1 MIYVA
6 SLAAPVKRAYGELC
20 MNTSVP
26 RIIEQMPLDPKVSN
40 MDVVVLGVKDV
51 AGINRTK
58 VQSAVKSKNPDVCVI
73 YIYSKEKEGEIIDI
87 PFKRCLKKIT
97 PNTIKTVIDEFIGEQ
112 SIKAGSVVSRDNYI
126 VKEEPKENDRKRRLT
141 PVSGVKGNLLKSVEE
156 EEEETPDENPICTDE
171 VLGLQYK
178 ENFLG
183 EREYFD
189 ENGKKMS
196 PAQLQS
202 HKDKVAARLEEEA
215 AMQEA
220 AAKATGFTGGSED
233 DDNDDMVVNVPG
245 RSPDKPRTKV
255 EKVTIYVDD
264 NGNEVGP
271 NFPGAH
277 PEEVTRVVP
286 NEEYQPKSTP
296 KETFERA
303 KSNLE
308 RNIDEIR
315 NFHDWGYFK
324 EAMSKDAIVRELLE
338 ENATYQGTVQMLNVL
353 DAEIKGI
360 YYDRGLSANQK
371 FEKIME
377 IGGKRAQLMAV
388 HNDIISKK
396 VIDIID
402 AITISARRTVE
413 DLVAEHRDAIETLN
427 KKDLDLMDESQVNEV
442 ISKRSSIIVELMAAY
457 RGVISLLQVLEVDV
471 REYIVDLDKNLP
483 SDNEFI
489 NQMFGASAQL
499 LIPTNTAEIANK
511 LMDII
516 LNTVSAKPGS
526 LAALG
531 KYIRDFISS
540 TVELLNSDQEIIEHQ
555 QNLIRL
561 LKAHRVEDAVVIDG
575 ILKNILNVYI
585 GADDTGRTATTLTWS
600 GVLSRR
606 RNTLLVDMSKNS
618 KLKDYGVKPVDLHT
632 FMNERIDKPLCVV
645 AGQPTDMEELME
657 VVRELKTRL
666 DYYAHINVVFDD
678 TQITEAAAVSDEA
691 LSVNFIT
698 NCTNSSIET
707 MKNCYAKINMN
718 NVARKLIMIDRPVSV
733 LEVAKRVGVDP
744 TLTKCVTIPNM
755 LRIKTCAVMND
766 APYEYEDV
774 RSIYE
779 EAFR

>member
-87 PFKRCLKKIT
+87 PFKKCLKKIT
-97 PNTIKTVIDEFIGEQ
+97 PDTIKTVIDEFIGEQ
-112 SIKAGSVVSRDNYI
+112 SISSSNVMSRDNYI
-126 VKEEPKENDRKRRLT
+126 VKEEPKEKEHKRRIT
-141 PVSGVKGNLLKSVEE
+141 PVSGVKGNLLKNTEEAEE
-156 EEEETPDENPICTDE
+156 EVEENPIQVDD
-171 VLGLQYK
+171 VLGLKFK

-189 ENGKKMS
+189 TAGKKMS

-202 HKDKVAARLEEEA
+202 YKDKAAAKMEEEA
-215 AMQEA
+215 AA
-220 AAKATGFTGGSED
+220 AAALEEATGFTRGD
-233 DDNDDMVVNVPG
+233 DDDDDLVVNVPG
-245 RSPDKPRTKV
+245 RSSDKPRTKV

-271 NFPGAH
+271 NYPGAH
-277 PEEVTRVVP
+277 TEVVSRVVP

-296 KETFERA
+296 RETFERT

-308 RNIDEIR
+308 KNIEEIR

-360 YYDRGLSANQK
+360 YYDRGLSASQK

-413 DLVAEHRDAIETLN
+413 DLVADNRDAIETLN
-427 KKDLDLMDESQVNEV
+427 KKDLDLMDESQVNDV

-489 NQMFGASAQL
+489 NQMFGSSAQL
-499 LIPTNTAEIANK
+499 LIPTNTEEIANK
-511 LMDII
+511 LMGVI
-516 LNTVSAKPGS
+516 LDTVSSKPGS
-526 LAALG
+526 LAAIG

-540 TVELLNSDQEIIEHQ
+540 TVELLKSDQEIIEHQ

-606 RNTLLVDMSKNS
+606 RNTLLVDMSDNS
-618 KLKDYGVKPVDLHT
+618 KLMDYGVKPVDLHT
-632 FMNERIDKPLCVV
+632 FLNERIDRPLCVV
-645 AGQPTDMEELME
+645 AGQPVDMEELME

-678 TQITEAAAVSDEA
+678 TQIVEAAAVSDEA

-698 NCTNSSIET
+698 NCTNASIET

-718 NVARKLIMIDRPVSV
+718 NIARKLIMIDRPVSV
-733 LEVAKRVGVDP
+733 LEIAKRIGVDP
-744 TLTKCVTIPNM
+744 TMTKCVTIPNM

-766 APYEYEDV
+766 APYEYDDV